1 MDAASAIW
9 TVWTSAT
16 QAAISAGFCSGR
28 VTDDVV
34 EVVEEVATTAGV
46 EGDELHAGTTAKIVM
61 APKSSPAVTTRCL
74 LWDAT
79 P

>member
-1 MDAASAIW
+1 
-9 TVWTSAT
+9 
-16 QAAISAGFCSGR
+16 

-74 LWDAT
+74 LRDAT